1 MILLK
6 FKLLFIWF
14 IMSIVEVES
23 SVAWTRKNREVNF
36 STFNKKANHM
46 FTNKNNTHFTAYV
59 SSQGLVRLSLTP
71 SQSRVSSKSVIDIF
85 AVCILVWLSC
95 ELISLQMMQNI
106 QIACCTN
113 SMSNFFFS
121 RISLGQSLCSVGTT
135 FL

>member
-1 MILLK
+1 
-6 FKLLFIWF
+6 
-14 IMSIVEVES
+14 
-23 SVAWTRKNREVNF
+23 
-36 STFNKKANHM
+36 M

-113 SMSNFFFS
+113 SMSNFF
-121 RISLGQSLCSVGTT
+121 SLEFLWVNLYAQLELLSCSIDPFMATHFDGIIMIVGYIKLQIDSTADGKQ
-135 FL
+135 F